1 MLNKVATM
9 VLVLAQAAKTVGSF
23 FSRHL
28 LGCSVAR
35 TGRSKAAQGREPKGQ
50 NVRAMQTDEPW
61 DLFGW
66 GGLNFSSPLT
76 VTPSMLLL
84 EDVYY
89 CDRVTCFL

>member
-35 TGRSKAAQGREPKGQ
+35 TGRSKAAQGRDQESRRVKTS
-50 NVRAMQTDEPW
+50 VRCKLMNH
-61 DLFGW
+61 G
-66 GGLNFSSPLT
+66 
-76 VTPSMLLL
+76 
-84 EDVYY
+84 
-89 CDRVTCFL
+89 TCLVGVD